1 MVDFKSKEDEVRWLA
16 ENDLEAFIKLVHP
29 QRVLGDVHKEVIR
42 WWTREDAGSHQLL
55 LLPRD
60 HMKSALIAFRVA
72 WEVVKDPTIRVL
84 YISSTVNLATKQLK
98 FIKDILEGPIVARY
112 WPDLVNPEEGK
123 REKWTETEI
132 SVDHP
137 LRKKEAVRDP
147 TIFTAGLTTSIV
159 GLHCDI
165 AVMDDVVVR
174 DNAYT
179 QEGRDKV
186 LTQYSLLASIEG
198 SDAREW
204 IVGTR
209 YDPHDLY
216 NNLSSTKINEYDE
229 EGNVIDEKD
238 LMEVFERQVEDRGDG
253 TGEFLWPRQ
262 QRYDGK
268 WFGFNREILD
278 RKRAQ
283 YFDKTQFRAQYYNNP
298 NDIADAPISPS
309 LFQYYSKGQLRSVEG
324 KWHVNGRRLNIVA
337 AIDFAFSLK
346 KTADYTSIVVVGTDH
361 YNNHYVLDIER
372 FKTDSI
378 KEYFDNIVKLHN
390 KWGFNKLR
398 AEVSVAQKTIVNELK
413 RNYIARNGLALSI
426 DEYRPTR
433 HEGTKEERI
442 EATLKPRYENT
453 QMYHYEGGNCQVLEE
468 ELVLRHPPQGS

>member
-1 MVDFKSKEDEVRWLA
+1 
-16 ENDLEAFIKLVHP
+16 
-29 QRVLGDVHKEVIR
+29 
-42 WWTREDAGSHQLL
+42 
-55 LLPRD
+55 
-60 HMKSALIAFRVA
+60 MKSALVAFRVA
-72 WEVVKDPTIRVL
+72 WEVVKDPTIRIL
-84 YISSTVNLATKQLK
+84 YISSTANLATKQLK
-98 FIKDILEGPIVARY
+98 FIKDILEGSQVARY
-112 WPDLVNPEEGK
+112 WPDLVHPEEGK

-159 GLHCDI
+159 GLHCDV
-165 AVMDDVVVR
+165 AVMDDVVIR

-209 YDPHDLY
+209 YDPNDLY
-216 NNLSSTKINEYDE
+216 NNLLSTSITQYDE
-229 EGNVIDEKD
+229 HGNVKD
-238 LMEVFERQVEDRGDG
+238 KRPLMEVFERQVEDRGDG

-268 WFGFNREILD
+268 WFGFNKDILEL
-278 RKRAQ
+278 KKAQ

-298 NDIADAPISPS
+298 NDIADAPIDSS
-309 LFQYYSKGQLRSVEG
+309 LFQYYHKSQLRRTDG
-324 KWHVNGRRLNIVA
+324 KWYINGRRVNIVA

-346 KTADYTSIVVVGTDH
+346 KQADYTSIVVVGTDH
-361 YNNHYVLDIER
+361 HNNHYVLDIER

-390 KWGFNKLR
+390 KWGFNKIR
-398 AEVSVAQKTIVNELK
+398 AETSVAQKAIVNELK

-433 HEGTKEERI
+433 AEGSKEERI
-442 EATLKPRYENT
+442 EATLKPRYENS
-453 QMYHYEGGNCQVLEE
+453 QMYHYDGGNCQILEE
-468 ELVLRHPPQGS
+468 ELVLRHPPHDDVKDALTAAIDISVAPTSSFYGNKSKGRQMREMNTHSRFGGIG